1 MYNVPN
7 DWKLGNYMELSPD
20 EKLKWLYNAT
30 QELEDEISQ
39 LGGSDVSVTAEYTQQ
54 TYNNKLA
61 TITVDETAT
70 EIYAPKVAVTTG
82 IYASGEQGNIANIK
96 VGNTTS
102 QINAPVNAYEITK
115 EYDETEQNYYLAYSG
130 VDFANGLSGGNI
142 LYYIPSRTYDQ
153 DYNELTEYTYKMLTS
168 YSLVI
173 TPGQEEW
180 DDPVYTYTLVFED
193 ETYRSSGDA
202 GYLYLVTT

>member
-1 MYNVPN
+1 MSSTPTA
-7 DWKLGNYMELSPD
+7 WKMDGLELSPQ
-20 EKLKWLYNAT
+20 EKLNWLYAKCAEL
-30 QELEDEISQ
+30 QEEIEQ
-39 LGGSDVSVTAEYTQQ
+39 AGGSTVSVTAEYTQQ

-61 TITVDETAT
+61 TVTVDDVAT
-70 EIYAPKVAVTTG
+70 DIYAPKVDVTTG
-82 IYASGEQGNIANIK
+82 IYSTGEDGTIARIK
-96 VGNTTS
+96 VGNTTKS
-102 QINAPVNAYEITK
+102 INAPVNAYEIAK
-115 EYDETEQNYYLAYSG
+115 EYDETEQNYYLGYSG
-130 VDFANGLSGGNI
+130 FDFDRGLSGGNI
-142 LYYIPSRTYDQ
+142 LYYISSRTYDE
-153 DYNELTEYTYKMLTS
+153 DYDALTGYTYKMLTS